1 MWVLNVRPKKPQRQ
15 KNNLQQKRGP
25 IRRLIR
31 LSLFAAGFF
40 VVGSIA
46 LVMSLRWVDPWS
58 SSFMLQRQLSAWIN
72 DEPDFELA
80 YNWVAYEQIN
90 ANLALSVIASEDQ
103 KFLNHN
109 GFDVEAIRQ
118 VLKQRA
124 RGETRRGASTI
135 SQQMVKNM
143 FLWPDRSWF
152 RKGMEAYFTVLVET
166 LLPKQ
171 RILEIYLNTAEFGD
185 GIYGAQAA
193 AEQIFMTT
201 ADQLTPQQSALL
213 AARLPSP
220 RTYQI
225 NPASDY
231 MLQRA
236 DWIKKQI
243 RQMGEYHTRRSLAHR

>member
-1 MWVLNVRPKKPQRQ
+1 MARQKKPHRFS
-15 KNNLQQKRGP
+15 NNINKKPRG
-25 IRRLIR
+25 IRRLLR
-31 LSLFAAGFF
+31 VMMYCAGLF
-40 VVGSIA
+40 VVGSIL
-46 LVMSLRWVDPWS
+46 LVMSLRWVDPWA
-58 SSFMLQRQLSAWIN
+58 SSFMLQRQVSAWVN
-72 DEPDFELA
+72 DEKDFELA
-80 YNWVAYEQIN
+80 YTWVAYEKIN
-90 ANLALSVIASEDQ
+90 ADLSLSVIASEDQ
-103 KFLNHN
+103 KFLIHN

-118 VLKQRA
+118 VLRQRS
-124 RGETRRGASTI
+124 RGETTRGASTI

-193 AEQIFMTT
+193 AEKIFLTS
-201 ADQLTPQQSALL
+201 AIQLTPQQSALL
-213 AARLPSP
+213 AARLPAP
-220 RTYQI
+220 KTYQI

-236 DWIKKQI
+236 DWIRQQI
-243 RQMGEYHTRRSLAHR
+243 RQMGAYRTRRSLAHK